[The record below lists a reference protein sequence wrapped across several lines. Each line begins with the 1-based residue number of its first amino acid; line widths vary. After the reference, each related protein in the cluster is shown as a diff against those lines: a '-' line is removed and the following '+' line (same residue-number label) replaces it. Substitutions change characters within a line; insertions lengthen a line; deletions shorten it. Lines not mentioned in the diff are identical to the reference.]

1 MGGDSLPIGRR
12 VAYLRVRR
20 KLSQQSF
27 ADRLGKSKSWVD
39 KVERGVRPL
48 ERMSTI
54 RDVAA
59 ALRVDTATLLG
70 RDVRPAEVAE
80 RDAGV
85 AQISAALSTY
95 EMVLGRA
102 TAGRK
107 VLPADRLARAL
118 GHAWT
123 TYQQARYPRLVEL
136 LPGLLTEVHRAH
148 VRDPE
153 AGRAAVVQAYRV
165 TAALLV
171 KRDEGS
177 LAWLAADR
185 AMSAA
190 VGDRMFL
197 AGAAVQLG
205 QVLRAAA
212 RARSVMLAA
221 AYQIAPTDPDGGTPQ
236 EWSLCGSLLV
246 QAALIAARAGDDRAA
261 GDLLDEA
268 AEMAARVGD
277 GHDHH
282 RTGFGPAAVEA
293 GRVTAAVELGD
304 GPQAVARHEEVI
316 GWDGWRWLPIEHR
329 AAHLVDAARG
339 YLLAGRSGQRGPGAD
354 PRRQHRAR
362 RGPAPPGGT
371 GVGRSARPRSARPHH
386 DHPARRQ
393 PRTALTTA
401 VPARRVEH
409 R

>member
-1 MGGDSLPIGRR
+1 MSGDALPIGRR

-54 RDVAA
+54 REVAA
-59 ALRVDTATLLG
+59 VLRVDTATLLG
-70 RDVRPAEVAE
+70 RDAQPAEMATRDTSVA
-80 RDAGV
+80 R
-85 AQISAALSTY
+85 IRAALSTY
-95 EMVLGRA
+95 EMALGRA
-102 TAGRK
+102 TGREMMST
-107 VLPADRLARAL
+107 DRLARAL

-123 TYQQARYPRLVEL
+123 AYQQARYPRLVEL

-153 AGRAAVVQAYRV
+153 AGRAAVVQAYRL

-171 KRDEGS
+171 KLDEGS

-190 VGDRMFL
+190 TGDRVLL

-205 QVLRAAA
+205 QVLRTVA

-221 AYQIAPTDPDGGTPQ
+221 AYQIAPVDPNRGTPQ

-246 QAALIAARAGDDRAA
+246 QAALIAARTGDDRAA
-261 GDLLDEA
+261 DGLLDEA
-268 AEMAARVGD
+268 TEMAAQVGD

-316 GWDGWRWLPIEHR
+316 GWDGWRWLPVEHR

-339 YLLAGRSGQRGPGAD
+339 YLLTGDPVGAARALIRADRIAPAEVRHRPAVRKVVDQLARD
-354 PRRQHRAR
+354 PR
-362 RGPAPPGGT
+362 AP
-371 GVGRSARPRSARPHH
+371 
-386 DHPARRQ
+386 
-393 PRTALTTA
+393 TTITPLA
-401 VPARRVEH
+401 VSLGLL
-409 R
+409 